1 MTNNSTTVSSNH
13 VPQRLLSL
21 IISVFVCIAS
31 GTPYLYGVYS
41 PQLVKQVGLT
51 ASDSATLSLAENIG
65 SGFGG
70 LPGGLIIDH
79 NGPQKSILMGSICIF
94 LGYFAIYK
102 MYEMKWGNL
111 LLLCISMIAM
121 GFGSI
126 TCFFATLKAA
136 QANFPKHRGAAG
148 AFPVSSYGLSATLFS
163 VVSATFFK
171 DNTGGLLEFLSLFCG
186 SVAFFGSFFIHIYL
200 DHNDEE
206 IIDDEEN
213 SSGLTNTK
221 NGYSPI
227 DPNDETA
234 LMNIP
239 ASSKPSNSLNPEDDE
254 DDESVDDSQHQSIP
268 INPPPNTAKKMERSD
283 SLPGSFRFW
292 GLGSRTPRSSF
303 SSQAEDATP
312 FLQSIRDSTVPPPP
326 NSNSN
331 NPFLSDDST
340 LNQSSTTSQQ
350 QKIQMLK
357 SKTTPP
363 TLTSSSSLN
372 SLNSSTTPAAT
383 TTSKKTGPFEV
394 IKERLTDRIFLTHYF
409 IVSIVSGIG
418 QAYIFTVG
426 FVVTAQY
433 NYDANKRDLTGL
445 ASSAATLQ
453 ALQVSIISIASF
465 SGRLF
470 SGFLSDYL
478 YKKYHIQRL
487 WIVLVTIAIL
497 SVGQFVTIINVSNPH
512 LVTLASAITG
522 GCYGLAFGTYPA
534 VIADSFGTRTF
545 STSWGLVCTGPLI
558 TLFILNK
565 YFGWIYDANTNP
577 EDGICYKGNGCYKG
591 AFEVS
596 FVLCFIVFI
605 VTSILIYKQR
615 KR

>member
-1 MTNNSTTVSSNH
+1 MPELGSSSTNPLTNINGSQHTT
-13 VPQRLLSL
+13 QRLIALG
-21 IISVFVCIAS
+21 ISVFVCIAS

-51 ASDSATLSLAENIG
+51 ASDSATISLAENIG

-79 NGPQKSILMGSICIF
+79 TGPQKSILMGSICI
-94 LGYFAIYK
+94 LIGYFSIYK
-102 MYEMKWGNL
+102 MYQEKWGNL

-136 QANFPKHRGAAG
+136 QANFPKHRGTAG

-163 VVSATFFK
+163 IIAATFFK
-171 DNTGGLLEFLSLFCG
+171 DDTGGLLKFLSLFCG
-186 SVAFFGSFFIHIYL
+186 SVTFFGSFFVHIYL
-200 DHNDEE
+200 DQHDDHDHDQINNQINDEE
-206 IIDDEEN
+206 N
-213 SSGLTNTK
+213 PS
-221 NGYSPI
+221 
-227 DPNDETA
+227 DETTVM
-234 LMNIP
+234 LM
-239 ASSKPSNSLNPEDDE
+239 SDSNNNL
-254 DDESVDDSQHQSIP
+254 DESTPAIP
-268 INPPPNTAKKMERSD
+268 LPPPPISAKMERSD

-292 GLGSRTPRSSF
+292 GLGSRTPRSSV
-303 SSQAEDATP
+303 SSQAEEVAP
-312 FLQSIRDSTVPPPP
+312 FLQSIRDQSAA
-326 NSNSN
+326 
-331 NPFLSDDST
+331 LSAINDNR
-340 LNQSSTTSQQ
+340 LSTTS
-350 QKIQMLK
+350 
-357 SKTTPP
+357 
-363 TLTSSSSLN
+363 SSTSLN
-372 SLNSSTTPAAT
+372 AIPTRTPISIPKPPKANL
-383 TTSKKTGPFEV
+383 FEV
-394 IKERLTDRIFLTHYF
+394 VKDRLTDRIFLTHYF

-426 FVVTAQY
+426 FVVTAQF
-433 NYDANKRDLTGL
+433 NYDGNKRDVTGL

-470 SGFLSDYL
+470 SGFLSDFL

-497 SVGQFVTIINVSNPH
+497 SIGQFVTIINVHNPH

-534 VIADSFGTRTF
+534 IIADSFGTRTF

-577 EDGICYKGNGCYKG
+577 DDGICYKGNGCYKG

-605 VTSILIYKQR
+605 VASLLIYKQR